1 MLRTQVRPARPDDA
15 RALHD
20 LVAGLSPESGRRRFF
35 VGVGAPSARMVAAL
49 LRRDTTHGAWV
60 CVDGDQVVGH
70 AMWGVDEGAAELG
83 VVVADSWQRRG
94 IGRSLTAAAA
104 AEARSRGLADVR
116 LHVHAENRGLARRL
130 SSGATASVLADG
142 IVTVTRPLVDL
153 LGEPAPSRVP
163 AVSAVPAAR
172 PARPARAAR
181 ARSVA
186 AGQVLKVF
194 WARSRP
200 WATSA
205 STASAARSTS

>member
-1 MLRTQVRPARPDDA
+1 MLRTQVRPARPADA
-15 RALHD
+15 QALHD
-20 LVAGLSPESGRRRFF
+20 LLTGLSLESGHRRFF

-49 LRRDTTHGAWV
+49 LRRDATHGAWV
-60 CVDGDQVVGH
+60 CADGDRVVGH

-83 VVVADSWQRRG
+83 VVVADAWQRRG

-104 AEARSRGLADVR
+104 AEARGRGLADVR

-130 SSGATASVLADG
+130 SAGASSAVLADG

-153 LGEPAPSRVP
+153 MADP
-163 AVSAVPAAR
+163 VPAAR
-172 PARPARAAR
+172 PASVTPAAAATAWADR
-181 ARSVA
+181 QA
-186 AGQVLKVF
+186 QVLKVF

-205 STASAARSTS
+205 STASAARSTW